1 MQSEPDQKHIDMLE
15 DDPEL
20 KEHLK
25 AVSEWLDENVVEY
38 PEPEKVKLFNFKRTP
53 NNYDS
58 WDERAFQ
65 VALDDTIIED
75 DIRFEANG
83 AKNIRLYWPMFH
95 SPLGA
100 PCSYRAIEVTKD
112 TVRAIEHALKIGL
125 KEDYCQDDY
134 SVEFELS
141 KLKHHVFKT

>member
-1 MQSEPDQKHIDMLE
+1 MLGDESELN
-15 DDPEL
+15 
-20 KEHLK
+20 EHLE

-38 PEPEKVKLFNFKRTP
+38 PEPKKVRLFNFKRISNDYVP
-53 NNYDS
+53 
-58 WDERAFQ
+58 WDKRTFQ
-65 VALDDTIIED
+65 VALDDTILKD
-75 DIRFEANG
+75 DIKFEANG

-100 PCSYRAIEVTKD
+100 PCSYKSIEVTVD

-125 KEDYCQDDY
+125 KEDYWQNNY

-141 KLKHHVFKT
+141 KLKHHIFNT